1 MFATPHLRV
10 GHAASTCRQPKL
22 SRPDTPAACGVLEPL
37 PTKAVENEDDD
48 EYEHEKNEDE
58 KEHSASS

>member
-1 MFATPHLRV
+1 MLL
-10 GHAASTCRQPKL
+10 STCRQPKL
-22 SRPDTPAACGVLEPL
+22 SRPDTPAACGVLEL
-37 PTKAVENEDDD
+37 RPTKAVENEDDD